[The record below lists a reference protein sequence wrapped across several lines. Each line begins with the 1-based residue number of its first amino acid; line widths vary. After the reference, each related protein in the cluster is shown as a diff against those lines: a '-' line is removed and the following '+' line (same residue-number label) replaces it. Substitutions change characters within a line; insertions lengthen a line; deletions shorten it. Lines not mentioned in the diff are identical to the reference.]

1 MLRGG
6 RASQSGVTILNCRK
20 HRDRTMS
27 PQRQLHLG
35 AFMRPASIHTGAWRY
50 PGAWPDMNFNLAHT
64 KECIQKLERAKFD
77 AFFMA
82 DHMAVLNMPID
93 ALKRSHTSTSFE
105 PFTLLSAL
113 SQVTERIGLVATGS
127 TTFDAPYHV
136 ARRFAS
142 LDHLSGGRAGWNIVT
157 TSNPDAALNFGMTDH
172 MEHGERYRR
181 AREFYDVVT
190 GLWDSWA
197 DDAFIRDAEHGLYF
211 DPDKLHVLNHKG
223 KYLSVRGP
231 LNIARPVQGWPV
243 IVQAGASDSGRQLAA
258 ETAEAVFTP
267 PSTIAAGREFY
278 ADVKSRMEKAG
289 RARDHM
295 KIMPA
300 CFVVV
305 GDTVEQARAKRAK
318 LDSLV
323 YYDNAIASLSIALGH
338 DASRFDPDKPLP
350 PIPESNASKSARD
363 RVVAMAAREDLTVRQ
378 LAQRLGGYSGLAM
391 VGTPKTIADEM
402 QEWLETEASD
412 GFTVMF
418 PYLPGGLDDFVTRVV
433 PELQAR
439 GLFRRDYEGT
449 TLRDHLGLPRPKN
462 RFFQN

>member
-1 MLRGG
+1 M
-6 RASQSGVTILNCRK
+6 AAA
-20 HRDRTMS
+20 
-27 PQRQLHLG
+27 RQLRLG

-50 PGAWPDMNFNLAHT
+50 PGAWPDMNFNLAHI
-64 KECIQKLERAKFD
+64 KESIQKLEKAKFD

-93 ALKRSHTSTSFE
+93 ALKRSHTNTSFE

-157 TSNPDAALNFGMTDH
+157 TSNPDAALNFGLEEH

-197 DDAFIRDAEHGLYF
+197 DDAFIRDVENGIFF
-211 DPDKLHVLNHKG
+211 DPVKMHVLNHKG
-223 KYLSVRGP
+223 KYFSVR
-231 LNIARPVQGWPV
+231 WPV

-258 ETAEAVFTP
+258 ETAEAVFTAQ
-267 PSTIAAGREFY
+267 SDLAAGRQFY
-278 ADVKSRMEKAG
+278 ADVKGRMEKLG
-289 RARDHM
+289 RSREHM
-295 KIMPA
+295 KILPA

-305 GDTVEQARAKRAK
+305 GDTVEEAKAKRAK

-323 YYDNAIASLSIALGH
+323 NYANAIASLSIALGH
-338 DASRFDPDKPLP
+338 DASKFDQDAPLPDK
-350 PIPESNASKSARD
+350 IPESNASKSGRERAIALAR
-363 RVVAMAAREDLTVRQ
+363 RENLTVRQ

-391 VGTPKTIADEM
+391 VGTPETIADEM
-402 QEWLETEASD
+402 EEWLGTEGSD

-418 PYLPGGLDDFVTRVV
+418 PYLPGGLDDFVDRVV
-433 PELQAR
+433 PQLQRR
-439 GLFRRDYEGT
+439 GLFRREYEGA
-449 TLRDHLGLPRPKN
+449 TLRENLGLPRPKN
-462 RFFQN
+462 RFFEN

>member
-1 MLRGG
+1 
-6 RASQSGVTILNCRK
+6 
-20 HRDRTMS
+20 MS
-27 PQRQLHLG
+27 SARQLHLG

-50 PGAWPDMNFNLAHT
+50 PGAWPDMNFNYAHI

-82 DHMAVLNMPID
+82 DHMAVLNMPMD
-93 ALKRSHTSTSFE
+93 ALKRSHTATSFE

-127 TTFDAPYHV
+127 TTFEAPYHI

-142 LDHLSGGRAGWNIVT
+142 LDWISGGRAGWNIVT
-157 TSNPDAALNFGMTDH
+157 TSNPDAALNFGLDEH

-197 DDAFIRDAEHGLYF
+197 DDAFIRDVEDGVFF
-211 DPDKLHVLNHKG
+211 DPAKMHVLDHKG

-278 ADVKSRMEKAG
+278 ADVKGRMVKAG
-289 RARDHM
+289 RSPDHM

-300 CFVVV
+300 
-305 GDTVEQARAKRAK
+305 
-318 LDSLV
+318 
-323 YYDNAIASLSIALGH
+323 
-338 DASRFDPDKPLP
+338 
-350 PIPESNASKSARD
+350 
-363 RVVAMAAREDLTVRQ
+363 
-378 LAQRLGGYSGLAM
+378 
-391 VGTPKTIADEM
+391 
-402 QEWLETEASD
+402 
-412 GFTVMF
+412 
-418 PYLPGGLDDFVTRVV
+418 
-433 PELQAR
+433 
-439 GLFRRDYEGT
+439 
-449 TLRDHLGLPRPKN
+449 
-462 RFFQN
+462 